1 MSKAK
6 TEANKTRVFILKEQ
20 DAKIRF
26 SMKSKRHPVIIA
38 KAGEFLFDEDD
49 TKITLLR
56 CEETLFPNDIE
67 GKQMQH
73 VVYLKD
79 INQVDRWTK

>member
-1 MSKAK
+1 MSKSK
-6 TEANKTRVFILKEQ
+6 IESIKTRIFILKEQ
-20 DAKIRF
+20 GAKIQF
-26 SMKSKRHPVIIA
+26 AIKNKRHPVIIA

-56 CEETLFPNDIE
+56 CEETIFPNDEKRNRNAI
-67 GKQMQH
+67 

-79 INQVDRWTK
+79 ITQVDRWG